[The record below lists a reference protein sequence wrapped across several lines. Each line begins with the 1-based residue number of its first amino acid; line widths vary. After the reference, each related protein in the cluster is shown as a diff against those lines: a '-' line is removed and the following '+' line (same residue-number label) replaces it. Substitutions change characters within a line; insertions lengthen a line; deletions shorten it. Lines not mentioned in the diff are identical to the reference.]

1 MANLLPAPPDWTGVE
16 PPREALAGRHLWR
29 LLPFVRPYK
38 KRIAAGIATNGLARL
53 FDLLPM
59 LLIGLLVDRIVRGDP
74 LAPRDFVLFG
84 SAVLGTF
91 IGLGIF
97 QTTSDY
103 AWDSLAQKVRHDL
116 RVDLYSHLQTL
127 DTAYFEERQT
137 GDLMAV
143 VSNDVDNLENF
154 LADATTSI
162 VRLAVTFLGVYG
174 FLLWLDWRL
183 ALLLFAPLPFAV
195 FAVRFFATRVQ
206 PKYRLTRNAVGAMN
220 SILEQNIQ
228 GMPVIQAYTAQGH
241 QRRRVRA
248 QSEEYRDAAIGAS
261 VERAR
266 FVPML
271 YVIAGIAYAG
281 LIAVGGWMTFTGLG
295 PSTGDFVTF
304 ILFATRLVM
313 PLFILGM
320 LMNQIQR
327 SEASAQRVMDLMD
340 TEPRIRDRPDAVEL
354 EAPPRRIAFENVH
367 FTYTGRDPVLNGVD
381 FAVERGDVL
390 GVVGHTGA
398 GKSTILKL
406 LLRYY
411 APDEGTVRVD
421 AQDLEALR
429 LDSFRRHIGY
439 VSQEPFLFTGTVQD
453 NIALGRPDAS
463 LAAIQE
469 AARIAGA
476 DEFIQDLPEGYDTM
490 VGERGLKLSGGQRQR
505 INLARAVL
513 RDPAVLILDE
523 ATSAVDTRTEELI
536 QKNLHAYRRGRIT
549 VAVAHRLSTIR
560 HADEIMV
567 LVDGCVVERGD
578 HEFLVRADGV
588 YADLWNVQSGQ
599 AARALAA
606 PETPKRTDGTGD
618 GTGRA

>member
-1 MANLLPAPPDWTGVE
+1 MANLLPPPPASNPVE
-16 PPREALAGRHLWR
+16 TPREALAGRHLWR

-38 KRIAAGIATNGLARL
+38 KRIAVGIATNGLARL

-74 LAPRDFVLFG
+74 LGTGDFVFFG
-84 SAVLGTF
+84 GAVLATF
-91 IGLGIF
+91 IGLGVF

-116 RVDLYSHLQTL
+116 RVDLYGHLQTL
-127 DTAYFEERQT
+127 DPAYFEERQT

-162 VRLAVTFLGVYG
+162 VRLVVTFLGVYG
-174 FLLWLDWRL
+174 FLLILDWRL

-241 QRRRVRA
+241 QRRRVSQ

-271 YVIAGIAYAG
+271 YLIAGIAYAG
-281 LIAVGGWMTFTGLG
+281 LIAVGGWMTFAGLG

-327 SEASAQRVMDLMD
+327 SEASAQRVMDLLG
-340 TEPRIRDRPDAVEL
+340 TEPRIRDRPDAIDL
-354 EAPPRRIAFENVH
+354 PAAPERIAFENVH
-367 FTYTGRDPVLNGVD
+367 FSYTDRQPVLNGVD
-381 FAVERGDVL
+381 FAVERGNVL

-411 APDEGTVRVD
+411 APAKGTVRID
-421 AQDLEALR
+421 EHDLESLR
-429 LDSFRRHIGY
+429 LDSFRNHLGY
-439 VSQEPFLFTGTVQD
+439 VSQEPFLFTGTVRD
-453 NIALGRPDAS
+453 NIALGRPDS
-463 LAAIQE
+463 PMDAIEE

-476 DEFIQDLPEGYDTM
+476 AEFIQDLPEGYDTV

-505 INLARAVL
+505 VNLARAVL

-536 QKNLHAYRRGRIT
+536 QQNLHACRKGRIT
-549 VAVAHRLSTIR
+549 IAVAHRLSTIR

-578 HEFLVRADGV
+578 HDFLVGADGV
-588 YADLWNVQSGQ
+588 YADLWKVQSGQ
-599 AARALAA
+599 VTEALAA
-606 PETPKRTDGTGD
+606 PDAARPDDG
-618 GTGRA
+618 RRQV